1 MMVVFFLWMAQIVWI
16 HPNSTIALVVQH
28 DCVRERMAGLVVHEL
43 RCVVAN
49 TDKCMMEEGG
59 MALLLGKL
67 KLGNKSI

>member
-1 MMVVFFLWMAQIVWI
+1 MGSDRVDPSQLN
-16 HPNSTIALVVQH
+16 HCLCVVQH
-28 DCVRERMAGLVVHEL
+28 DCVRERMEGLVVHEL